1 MAELSSSLILEYIL
15 LGLLQGE
22 PDHGYA
28 LFERIQGTP
37 ELSLIWQVKRSKL
50 YYLLEKLAREG
61 LLAISVSPREGYP
74 DRKVFQITEQ
84 GKEAFQAWVRTP
96 VQSSRQVRITFLSKL
111 YFALGESPVAAE
123 DLINTQLEMCQNWID
138 SLKGELAE
146 RSGESFLTRQVMLFR
161 IGQVEAMVKWLSSCR
176 DQLPTNGPIITIPLL
191 GERQ

>member
-74 DRKVFQITEQ
+74 DRKVFQITEK
-84 GKEAFQAWVRTP
+84 GREAFRAWVSAP

-111 YFALGESPVAAE
+111 YFALQEGSAAAE
-123 DLINTQLEMCQNWID
+123 DLIAAQLDLCQKWIE
-138 SLKGELAE
+138 SLKEELAE
-146 RSGESFLTRQVMLFR
+146 RSSESFLARQVLLFR
-161 IGQVEAMVKWLSSCR
+161 IGQVEAMVNWLSSCR
-176 DQLPTNGPIITIPLL
+176 DQLPAAASSEPTH
-191 GERQ
+191 Q